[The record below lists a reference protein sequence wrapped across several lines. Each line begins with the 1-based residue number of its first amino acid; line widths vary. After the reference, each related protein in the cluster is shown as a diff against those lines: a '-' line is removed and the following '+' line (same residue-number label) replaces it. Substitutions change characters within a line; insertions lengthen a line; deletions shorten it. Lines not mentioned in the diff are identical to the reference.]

1 MLRSIQWKLVILYLL
16 VILAAMQLIGFY
28 FIERV
33 NEHFIKS
40 FTDKVQGQVLVLA
53 DVLPNYLGDS
63 SDKKDRPHDLNP
75 LAESFANAAGAEI
88 NIIDANSVLIATSGN
103 TAYLNKKSIQTQVT
117 RSLFSGRSETTI
129 KVDPKNGQHYLYLT
143 IPVKDNNQILGVI
156 YCVAPLSSVYQTIHD
171 ITVIFY
177 TGTGIA
183 VVLTAVLIIFLSR
196 TITDPIVEITKKAG
210 AMARGDF
217 EQAVQVR
224 SDDEIGQ
231 LGVMFNVLRQRLRT
245 ALAEYE
251 QEKGKLEAVL
261 QHMSDGVIAVGA
273 DDQILLANAAAA
285 ELLGVENID
294 DLLER
299 PIESVIMLENEQP
312 ILSDE
317 EAEWEEESGEASP
330 PGKKEGVSLH
340 EGVHDFIV
348 EGSNGRILGVY
359 TSPFLDPRE
368 EERGVVLVLRDI
380 TDEEREEQA
389 RRDFVANVSHEIRTP
404 LTTVKS
410 YIEALED
417 GAIESPQHAKRFLS
431 VIHHET
437 DRMVRLVSDLL
448 QLSRLESGRDPWHIR
463 THNLRELVQNACF
476 RFTMQLQR
484 REVAL
489 SFEVPQGL
497 AVEVDADKLDQV
509 FDNLIS
515 NAIKYTADG
524 GRIRVAAHR
533 PSGKFVLVQIID
545 TGYGIPKTDLPQIF
559 DRFYRVDKARSRQMG
574 GTGLGLS
581 IAKQIIEKHGGQIR
595 IDSEEGQGTVV
606 SFTLP
611 VATGGADR

>member
-1 MLRSIQWKLVILYLL
+1 MLRSIQWKLVLLYLL

-53 DVLPNYLGDS
+53 DVLPRYLDEETG
-63 SDKKDRPHDLNP
+63 DKKERPTDLNP

-88 NIIDANSVLIATSGN
+88 NIIDRNSVLIATSGN
-103 TAYLNKKSIQTQVT
+103 SAYLNKKSIQSQVT
-117 RSLFSGRSETTI
+117 RALISGRSETTI
-129 KVDPKNGQHYLYLT
+129 KVDPNNGQHYLYLT
-143 IPVKDNNQILGVI
+143 IPVKDNNQTLGVV

-183 VVLTAVLIIFLSR
+183 VLLTAVLIVFLSR

-217 EQAVQVR
+217 EQEVSVR

-231 LGVMFNVLRQRLRT
+231 LGEMFNTLRQRLRV

-261 QHMSDGVIAVGA
+261 QHMSDGVIAIGA
-273 DDQILLANAAAA
+273 NNQILLANAAAA
-285 ELLGVENID
+285 KLLGVGQAEE
-294 DLLER
+294 LLDR
-299 PIESVIMLENEQP
+299 PIESVIVLEQDNGGEEDWDDQP
-312 ILSDE
+312 
-317 EAEWEEESGEASP
+317 ASTQTP
-330 PGKKEGVSLH
+330 AKKEPLSLQT
-340 EGVHDFIV
+340 GVHEFTL
-348 EGSNGRILGVY
+348 EGSNGRILSVY
-359 TSPFLDPRE
+359 TSPYSDPRE
-368 EERGVVLVLRDI
+368 EERGAVLVLRDV

-431 VIHHET
+431 VIHTET

-448 QLSRLESGRDPWHIR
+448 QLSRLESGRDPWHIK
-463 THNLRELVQNACF
+463 THNLRDLVQNACF

-484 REVAL
+484 RAVSL
-489 SFEVPQGL
+489 SFDVPQGL

-515 NAIKYTADG
+515 NAIKYTPDG
-524 GRIRVAAHR
+524 GRIRVSAHR

-545 TGYGIPKTDLPQIF
+545 TGYGIPKHDLPQIF
-559 DRFYRVDKARSRQMG
+559 DRFYRVDKARSRAMG

-581 IAKQIIEKHGGQIR
+581 IAQQIIEKHGGQIR

-606 SFTLP
+606 SFTVP
-611 VATGGADR
+611 VAKGGADR